1 MRHTALL
8 VLACLPVATS
18 VLAQN
23 VAVPASVP
31 AIDLAVPRSM
41 PTALPVLQTT
51 PEARDVAWAGGT
63 MRLEVDATDVQRRI
77 IRVKQTIPVA
87 GTGPLTLLFPEWLPG
102 KHAPRGE
109 IEKLAGL
116 AFTADDKPISW
127 ERDPLNVYAFHV
139 SVPAGT
145 KTLVATFQFLA
156 PSTAN
161 QGRIIMTDSLL
172 NLQWNSVSLYPA
184 GYYTRR
190 IPVQAS
196 VTLPDAWTAATALRG
211 TKTGNAILYA
221 ATDYETLVDSPIF
234 AGRYARSVDLGHDVA
249 LNMFADD
256 PAELLATPEQI
267 GLHRKLVDEAVALFG
282 ARHFDHYDFLLSISD
297 TLGGIGLEH
306 HRESENGTSPGYF
319 TRWSASVNARSLL
332 PHEFTHSWNGK
343 FRRPELLWTPDFS
356 TPMQDELLWVYEG
369 QTQFWGQ
376 ILAARSGLQSKAEA
390 LETLA
395 ATAARLDNVKGRQW
409 RVLEDTTLDPIIAAR
424 RPKPWASWQRTED
437 YYQEGLMIWLE
448 ADAIMRRESNGTK
461 GLDDFAKAFFGMK
474 DGDWGVLT
482 YNRQEVIDTLNSIVP
497 WDWSGFLRDRVDKP
511 TKEVTK
517 GGLAIGG
524 YRLVFN
530 DTPNISILAGETAG
544 KMVDQSFGVGLT
556 VANDGSVAAV
566 IWESPAFKAGVTTGM
581 TIVAINGVEYS
592 AEQFRTA
599 LRENAERKQALNLIV
614 KQDKRYRTITLDY
627 SGGLRYPHL
636 EKIGEGESSLDR
648 LLQARTGAT
657 SVN

>member
-343 FRRPELLWTPDFS
+343 YRRPELLWTPDFS